1 MKEYE
6 KHRNNSISHSNNKKI
21 EMNKDD
27 NLYLIQSVA
36 EHDRA
41 THSCTTRCKESEV
54 APVTQQEPLDQ
65 SRDWVSSG
73 LMAGIV

>member
-1 MKEYE
+1 ME
-6 KHRNNSISHSNNKKI
+6 NSISHSNNKKN
-21 EMNKDD
+21 EMNNDD

-36 EHDRA
+36 DHNRA

-65 SRDWVSSG
+65 SRGWVRSG
-73 LMAGIV
+73 LLAGVV